1 MLLEAPGGSWRLVE
15 ASGGYWRLRVL
26 EATGGPLAGRELLPV
41 NAFRATQV
49 VGE

>member
-1 MLLEAPGGSWRLVE
+1 MDASGGSWRLLE
-15 ASGGYWRLRVL
+15 ATGGYWRLL
-26 EATGGPLAGRELLPV
+26 EDPLAGRELRPV